1 MPPKKDKE
9 KDEENKSHLF
19 WDNQPVPKLSETIA
33 DEGTAIDKEKT
44 IAEVRQIPYAL
55 PEGFEWSDIEVNDE
69 KSIKEVYTLLNEN
82 YVEDDD
88 NMFRFDYSIDFL
100 RWSLQPPGY
109 YKTWHVGVRV
119 TKSKMLVGFITG
131 VPSKISIYKKEI
143 KMAEINFLC
152 VHKKLR
158 EKRLAPVLI
167 MEVTRRVN
175 LEGIWQAV
183 YTAGRLLPKPVAS
196 CRLFKKKII
205 FFS

>member
-1 MPPKKDKE
+1 LPPKKDKE

-100 RWSLQPPGY
+100 RW
-109 YKTWHVGVRV
+109 YKFKIQNLTYLGLCNLLATIKRG
-119 TKSKMLVGFITG
+119 MLG
-131 VPSKISIYKKEI
+131 
-143 KMAEINFLC
+143 
-152 VHKKLR
+152 
-158 EKRLAPVLI
+158 
-167 MEVTRRVN
+167 
-175 LEGIWQAV
+175 
-183 YTAGRLLPKPVAS
+183 
-196 CRLFKKKII
+196 
-205 FFS
+205 